1 MRLRLIKSY
10 QLFAKVDMRLEAANL
25 ARFSANFS
33 RRNDIVFP
41 YPYMHLTRRK
51 ILVESF
57 HEGSPISDYL
67 QHDDVALQKKLARI
81 GIATIL
87 KMVNISNSKEHFYH

>member
-1 MRLRLIKSY
+1 
-10 QLFAKVDMRLEAANL
+10 MRLEAANL

-41 YPYMHLTRRK
+41 YPYTHLTRRR

-81 GIATIL
+81 GIATIF
-87 KMVNISNSKEHFYH
+87 KMVNIPNSKAYNLIDAN

>member
-1 MRLRLIKSY
+1 M
-10 QLFAKVDMRLEAANL
+10 
-25 ARFSANFS
+25 
-33 RRNDIVFP
+33 FP

-67 QHDDVALQKKLARI
+67 EHDDAVLQRRLARI

-87 KMVNISNSKEHFYH
+87 KMVNITRAISN